1 MLWTGSRIGAP
12 PQEVHILASGA
23 ISDFDVVPLP
33 LPDAEAASRAS
44 MLAQEWYA
52 VYTTARHEKRVAQH
66 FESRTIEHYLPL
78 YSTHRRW
85 SDGSQVTLSLPLFPC
100 YIFVHI
106 PATQRVRVLDV
117 PGVLTIVDGTGGRPA
132 PLPAAEMM
140 ALRTGLAERRAEPHP
155 LLVAGQR
162 GRIRTGA
169 LAGMEGIVV
178 RVKNNYR
185 VVLTVHLIMQSVA
198 VEVGIDDIEL
208 LERV

>member
-1 MLWTGSRIGAP
+1 MASGVVPDIATAP
-12 PQEVHILASGA
+12 PPCPQKDSHAAS
-23 ISDFDVVPLP
+23 SP
-33 LPDAEAASRAS
+33 EAA
-44 MLAQEWYA
+44 EWYA

-66 FESRTIEHYLPL
+66 FASRSIEHYLPL
-78 YSTHRRW
+78 YSTQRRW
-85 SDGSQVTLSLPLFPC
+85 SDGSKVTLSLPLFPC

-106 PATQRVRVLDV
+106 PATRRVRVLDV

-132 PLPAAEMM
+132 ALPAEEMM
-140 ALRTGLAERRAEPHP
+140 KLQAGLSERRAQPHP

-198 VEVGIDDIEL
+198 VEVSADDIEL
-208 LERV
+208 LDRVEQPVVNVRL

>member
-1 MLWTGSRIGAP
+1 VGSDAVHGVDDVSLRISP
-12 PQEVHILASGA
+12 
-23 ISDFDVVPLP
+23 
-33 LPDAEAASRAS
+33 AEAASRFPQH
-44 MLAQEWYA
+44 AQEWYA

-66 FESRTIEHYLPL
+66 FETRTIEHFLPL
-78 YSTHRRW
+78 YSAERRW
-85 SDGSQVTLSLPLFPC
+85 NDGSKVTLSLPLFPC

-106 PATQRVRVLDV
+106 PATRRVQVLDV

-132 PLPAAEMM
+132 CLPAEEMM
-140 ALRTGLAERRAEPHP
+140 ALRTGLAERHAEPHP
-155 LLVAGQR
+155 LLTAGQR

-198 VEVGIDDIEL
+198 VEVSVDDIEL
-208 LERV
+208 LDQV